1 MKDMF
6 AEFNESQED
15 VASSTV
21 SLQKSEA
28 TTVARRKLSEKMESL
43 SESDKRQL
51 EQIKKSIQPGNFA
64 SVQDYAKSTINI
76 TNQVV
81 DNVLKA
87 ANSGALDSIGGDINN
102 ILMTAK
108 KIDASQLV
116 SASKSNNVLTR
127 FFPFFFRT
135 KERIVAQFTSLGDQ
149 IGKYAEEI
157 TKSLKVSEKS
167 VQTLEEMK
175 VACIKQYQQL
185 EYLILAGRARA
196 EELREEYDSDKAKM
210 SAIPQDEIDALQ
222 LQELQRKEQ
231 FIDTLDKK
239 VSNLEQ
245 AQQVV
250 YLQIPQLTIMIKNGV
265 DTRTEFQQIIDM
277 TIPLWKQQFTQALI
291 QEQQKRSSDLVKA
304 TKDFTNN
311 MLMKSADDL
320 KVTTLQIAEQGSR
333 GLIDRN
339 TLEHVQTQLIDTFNG
354 VADIHRKTKEERLQ
368 VTQAISQLRVDF
380 KNSLQNT

>member
-6 AEFNESQED
+6 AEFNEIQED

-21 SLQKSEA
+21 SLQKTEA
-28 TTVARRKLSEKMESL
+28 TTVARRKLTEKMESL

-175 VACIKQYQQL
+175 IACIKQYQQL

-196 EELREEYDSDKAKM
+196 EELREEYESDKAKM
-210 SAIPQDEIDALQ
+210 TAIPQDEIDALQ

>member
-6 AEFNESQED
+6 AEFNEIQED

-21 SLQKSEA
+21 SLQKTEA
-28 TTVARRKLSEKMESL
+28 TTVARRKLTEKMESL

-175 VACIKQYQQL
+175 IACIKQYQQL

-196 EELREEYDSDKAKM
+196 EELREEYESDKAKM
-210 SAIPQDEIDALQ
+210 AAIPQDEIDALQ

-291 QEQQKRSSDLVKA
+291 QDQQKRSSDLVKA
-304 TKDFTNN
+304 NKDFTNN

-368 VTQAISQLRVDF
+368 VTQTISQLRVDF

>member
-6 AEFNESQED
+6 AEFNEIQED

-21 SLQKSEA
+21 SLQKTEA
-28 TTVARRKLSEKMESL
+28 TTVARRKLTEKMESL

-175 VACIKQYQQL
+175 IACIKQYQQL

-196 EELREEYDSDKAKM
+196 EELREEYESDKAKM
-210 SAIPQDEIDALQ
+210 AAIPQDEIDALQ

>member
-6 AEFNESQED
+6 AEFNEIQED

-21 SLQKSEA
+21 SLQKTEA
-28 TTVARRKLSEKMESL
+28 TTVARRKLTEKMESL

-76 TNQVV
+76 TNQVI

-175 VACIKQYQQL
+175 IACIKQYQQL

-196 EELREEYDSDKAKM
+196 EELREEYESDKAKM
-210 SAIPQDEIDALQ
+210 TAIPQDEIDALQ

>member
-6 AEFNESQED
+6 AEFNEIQED

-21 SLQKSEA
+21 SLQKTEA
-28 TTVARRKLSEKMESL
+28 TTVARRKLTEKMESL

-196 EELREEYDSDKAKM
+196 EELREEYESDKAKM
-210 SAIPQDEIDALQ
+210 AAIPQDEIDALQ

-368 VTQAISQLRVDF
+368 VTQTISQLRVDF

>member
-6 AEFNESQED
+6 AEFNEIQED

-28 TTVARRKLSEKMESL
+28 TTVARRKLTEKMESL

-368 VTQAISQLRVDF
+368 VTQTISQLGVDF
-380 KNSLQNT
+380 KNSLQNA

>member
-175 VACIKQYQQL
+175 IACIKQYQQL

-196 EELREEYDSDKAKM
+196 EELREEYESDKAKM
-210 SAIPQDEIDALQ
+210 AAIPQDEIDALQ

>member
-6 AEFNESQED
+6 AEFNEIQED

-28 TTVARRKLSEKMESL
+28 TTVARRKLTEKMESL

>member
-6 AEFNESQED
+6 AEFNEIQED
-15 VASSTV
+15 AASSTV
-21 SLQKSEA
+21 SLQKTEA
-28 TTVARRKLSEKMESL
+28 TTVARRKLTEKMESL

-175 VACIKQYQQL
+175 IACIKQYQQL

-196 EELREEYDSDKAKM
+196 EELREEYESDKAKM
-210 SAIPQDEIDALQ
+210 AAIPQDEIDALQ

-368 VTQAISQLRVDF
+368 VTQTISQLRVDF

>member
-6 AEFNESQED
+6 AEFNEIQED

-21 SLQKSEA
+21 SLQKTEA
-28 TTVARRKLSEKMESL
+28 TTVARRKLTEKMESL